1 MLQRNSTGKR
11 KRAGDFDVEI
21 KCYMILQPSEKDE
34 FVQSIKQLYQS
45 ESLCDVTFRVGDQ
58 LFHAHRIVL
67 AAANRLS
74 DVLFFLFLCN
84 STAVISRSR
93 RDSHRAVIMT

>member
-21 KCYMILQPSEKDE
+21 KCYMILQPNEKDE

-74 DVLFFLFLCN
+74 TVLFFLILFTN
-84 STAVISRSR
+84 AAVIDIRQSNF
-93 RDSHRAVIMT
+93 DRAVIPI